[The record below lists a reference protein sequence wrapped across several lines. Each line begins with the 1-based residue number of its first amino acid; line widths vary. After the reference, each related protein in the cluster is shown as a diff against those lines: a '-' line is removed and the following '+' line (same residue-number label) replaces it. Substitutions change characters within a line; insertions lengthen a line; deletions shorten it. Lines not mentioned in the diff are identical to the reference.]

1 MSRKNT
7 LIRKLLQAAH
17 SMVQGGLSETTRR
30 CGVSTCICHQ
40 DPARRHGPHL
50 YLTFRKDG
58 KNCALYVPA
67 EYAATA
73 RQAQAD
79 WARFWEI
86 GCAISEINRTTLQ
99 RDWQRSRAK
108 ARTGRSASRR
118 DSGD

>member
-1 MSRKNT
+1 MSREDA
-7 LIRKLLQAAH
+7 LIQKLLQAAQ
-17 SMVQGGLSETTRR
+17 SMVQGGLSETTRP

-58 KNCALYVPA
+58 KSCAMYVPP
-67 EYAATA
+67 EHAAAA

-108 ARTGRSASRR
+108 ARVGRSASRR
-118 DSGD
+118 RSRD